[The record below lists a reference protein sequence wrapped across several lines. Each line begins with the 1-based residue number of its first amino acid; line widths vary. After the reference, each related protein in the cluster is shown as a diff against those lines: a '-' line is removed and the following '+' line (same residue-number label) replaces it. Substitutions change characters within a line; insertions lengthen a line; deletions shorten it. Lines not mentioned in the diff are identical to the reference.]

1 MAGSMFNALL
11 MTKSEQG
18 LDVKLTSLGQADL
31 MAGDVDVAVSHS
43 TVNYK
48 DGLVLAGRIPVKIN
62 PIIPGIDFAGTVT
75 ASRNPRF
82 KPGDDVILNGY
93 GASERHHGGYAGMAR
108 VPGEWLV
115 KRPAGFTRAQ
125 TMAIGTAGYTAM
137 LCILALEDHGVTP
150 DKGPVAVSG
159 AAGGVGSVAV
169 SILSKLGYRVIAST
183 GRAEEADY
191 LRGLGAAEIIDRSVL
206 GGPAKAIDKERWA
219 GAIDVAGST
228 TLVNLLAAT
237 QYGGCVAST
246 GLAQGGDIP
255 GSVLPFIVRGV
266 TLAGIDSVMAPMA
279 KRERAWAR
287 LASDL
292 DPGKLAAVT
301 TTHKLADVPDLARD
315 ILAGKVRGRVV
326 IEIA

>member
-1 MAGSMFNALL
+1 MPGSTFDALVL
-11 MTKSEQG
+11 SKSDQG
-18 LDVKLTSLGQADL
+18 LDLKLTSLGQADL

-75 ASRNPRF
+75 ASTNPRF
-82 KPGDDVILNGY
+82 KAGDGVILNGY

-108 VPGEWLV
+108 VPGDWLV
-115 KRPAGFTRAQ
+115 KRPAAFTPAQ
-125 TMAIGTAGYTAM
+125 AMAIGTAGYTAM
-137 LCILALEDHGVTP
+137 LCVLALEDHGVTP

-159 AAGGVGSVAV
+159 AAGGVGSIAV
-169 SILSKLGYRVIAST
+169 SILSKLGYRVIAAT
-183 GRAEEADY
+183 GRAQEEGY
-191 LRGLGAAEIIDRSVL
+191 LKSLGAAQIIDRADL
-206 GGPAKAIDKERWA
+206 AGPAKAIDKERWA

-228 TLVNLLAAT
+228 TLVNLLAST

-246 GLAQGGDIP
+246 GLAQGADIP
-255 GSVLPFIVRGV
+255 GSVLPFIVRGI
-266 TLAGIDSVMAPMA
+266 TLAGVDSVMAPMH

-301 TTHKLADVPDLARD
+301 TSHKLADVPKLARD
-315 ILAGKVRGRVV
+315 ILEGKIRGRVV
-326 IEIA
+326 IEMA

>member
-1 MAGSMFNALL
+1 MPDLSFDALL
-11 MTKSEQG
+11 MSRSEQG
-18 LDVKLTSLGQADL
+18 VDVKITSLTAADL

-75 ASRNPRF
+75 ASSNPRF

-115 KRPAGFTRAQ
+115 ARPAAFTRAQ

-191 LRGLGAAEIIDRSVL
+191 LRALGAAEIIDRTVL
-206 GGPAKAIDKERWA
+206 GGPPKAIDKERWA

-255 GSVLPFIVRGV
+255 GSVLPFIVRGI

-279 KRERAWAR
+279 KRERAWGR
-287 LASDL
+287 LARDL
-292 DPGKLAAVT
+292 DPAKLAAAT
-301 TTHKLADVPDLARD
+301 TTHKLADVPNLARD